1 MDGKAPQA
9 EQPGGGAFYG
19 TTKFFLGSSRV
30 IPVFSLI
37 VIGVLDLVFKVR
49 VLN

>member
-9 EQPGGGAFYG
+9 EQPGGGAFSG
-19 TTKFFLGSSRV
+19 ATKFFLGSSHLTP
-30 IPVFSLI
+30 IFSLI
-37 VIGVLDLVFKVR
+37 VIGVLGWVFKVR